1 MYKIFLLKL
10 SIKLSV
16 HDDKIEINVVIVTN
30 IRYGYEI
37 QKAKKKYKSMHFD
50 KI

>member
-10 SIKLSV
+10 STKLSV

-37 QKAKKKYKSMHFD
+37 QRTKKYKSMHFD